1 MKILILGGN
10 GYLGWPTSLF
20 FSKQGHEV
28 SIVDNFVKKKNG
40 ARIWL

>member
-20 FSKQGHEV
+20 FSKQGHKV
-28 SIVDNFVKKKNG
+28 SIVDNFVKKNG
-40 ARIWL
+40 ARIWF